1 MAMDNALYSRED
13 FKNKDANY
21 RIGLVIS
28 DGMWYSLPKWRKLA
42 RVTEE
47 EINTWIEEHLASG
60 DLIQAADGA
69 KSYRFGLPAIKK
81 WYLENDEILGTQL
94 VDFLF
99 PPRIWDGLTEVE
111 GFLSAPLREIA
122 IVTFEAA
129 PHVAQEIIEKLRG
142 IARVREVSPGKYK
155 TYSLEHS
162 YVKNIINE
170 VFKDQNPNDIGRNY
184 ARTASKRREMVDFPR
199 EFSEGLVMFYKNF
212 GKSLARRRMDTISIF
227 LPDADEQEAQ
237 IIIWVIEA
245 IEKCDEKNPVPF
257 SGYLDTVL
265 THWPLDLPNTHL
277 GKELAEFQKQRS
289 RALKALKKRTGK
301 AEFSTGEVSGEMGFT
316 KDDFVDLEE
325 KHKVWI
331 ASKTATTLTWEEN
344 SEEKSSNGQVTDLHQ
359 PGVTAATDVALANRL
374 SYAVVQTALSTDL
387 WEDAFKIIAQI
398 DASDINIS
406 QIREVSDAFIQG
418 LGSEM
423 GVSEAK

>member
-1 MAMDNALYSRED
+1 MAMDNALYSKEKFR
-13 FKNKDANY
+13 NKDANY

-47 EINTWIEEHLASG
+47 EINAWIEEHLASG
-60 DLIQAADGA
+60 DLIQAENGA
-69 KSYRFGLPAIKK
+69 KSYRFGLHAIKK
-81 WYLENDEILGTQL
+81 WYLENDEVLGTQL

-99 PPRIWDGLTEVE
+99 PPRIWGGLTEVE

-129 PHVAQEIIEKLRG
+129 PHVAQEVIEKLRG

-155 TYSLEHS
+155 TYSLDPS
-162 YVKNIINE
+162 YVKDIVTKVFNE
-170 VFKDQNPNDIGRNY
+170 HSSNDVGRNY
-184 ARTASKRREMVDFPR
+184 GRMVSKRREMVDFPR
-199 EFSEGLVMFYKNF
+199 EFSDGLVMFYKNF
-212 GKSLARRRMDTISIF
+212 GKSLVKKRMDTISIF
-227 LPDADEQEAQ
+227 LPDPDEQEAQ

-257 SGYLDTVL
+257 SGYLDIAL

-277 GKELAEFQKQRS
+277 GKELAEFQRQRS
-289 RALKALKKRTGK
+289 RALKSLKKRTGK

-316 KDDFVDLEE
+316 KDNFIDLEE

-331 ASKTATTLTWEEN
+331 SSKTATTLTWEEN
-344 SEEKSSNGQVTDLHQ
+344 SEEKSSTGQVTDIHR
-359 PGVTAATDVALANRL
+359 PGVTAPTDVALANRL
-374 SYAVVQTALSTDL
+374 SYAVVLTALSTEL
-387 WEDAFKIIAQI
+387 WEDAFKIISQI

-406 QIREVSDAFIQG
+406 KIREVSDSFIQS

-423 GVSEAK
+423 GVSEGM